1 MVVFLRQIGYSANM
15 SKKSGSKNAYINKQF
30 TNGSSRGTRSVLDSG
45 GQSSSIRIGW
55 NSNAPFAN
63 TGYGTQTAQV
73 VKRFQ
78 AQGHKVAVFNN
89 YGLEG
94 TNYVWDGIPIYQRG
108 AELYSND
115 VVPAHMFDWA
125 SQDPKAP
132 NILFTLYDVWV
143 FRGEKWKDWN
153 VASWVPIDHVPAPP
167 QVAKWCRQD
176 FVTPIAMSKYGQ
188 EMLANVGVDSLYIPH
203 AIEDVFRPTKYVD
216 GVSGRKFIGIPDDKF
231 VVGMNAANKGVSPN
245 RKAFGEN
252 ILAFSMFAQMHDD
265 VVLYLHTDFTGSL
278 GGIKLTELIASCG
291 IPKEKIKFIDPY
303 LYKTGIDQ
311 KRLAS
316 IYTAIDV
323 LLATS
328 YGEGFG
334 IPTIEAQACGTP
346 VIASQF
352 AASTELVG
360 DGWLIDGQPLWDAP
374 QSSWFH
380 MPSVPK
386 IVEALEDAYQRDRVR
401 SEKAQEFAKSYNAD
415 VVYEKYWKPALELLK
430 TRSKGIPTA

>member
-78 AQGHKVAVFNN
+78 AQGHQVAVFNN

-316 IYTAIDV
+316 IYTAMDV

>member
-1 MVVFLRQIGYSANM
+1 M
-15 SKKSGSKNAYINKQF
+15 SKNANRNKQF
-30 TNGSSRGTRSVLDSG
+30 TNGSTRRTGSVSSASRE
-45 GQSSSIRIGW
+45 SSPIRIGW

-73 VKRFQ
+73 TTRLK
-78 AQGHKVAVFNN
+78 AQGHEVAVFNN

-94 TNYVWDGIPIYQRG
+94 TNTDWNGIKIYQRG
-108 AELYSND
+108 ADLYSND

-125 SQDPKAP
+125 SGNSDAP

-143 FRGEKWKDWN
+143 FKGKRWADWN

-167 QVAKWCRQD
+167 QVAAWCRQD
-176 FVTPIAMSKYGQ
+176 FVTPIAMSEYGQ
-188 EMLANVGVDSLYIPH
+188 AMLQNVGIDALYVPH
-203 AIEDVFRPTKYVD
+203 AIEDVFKPTNNVD
-216 GVSGRKFIGIPDDKF
+216 GVNGRKFLGLPQDAF

-252 ILAFSMFAQMHDD
+252 LLAFSMFAKQHDD
-265 VVLYLHTDFTGSL
+265 VVLYLHTDVLGGL
-278 GGIKLTELIASCG
+278 GGIKLTELIQSCG
-291 IPKEKIKFIDPY
+291 ISNEKVVWVDSY

-316 IYTAIDV
+316 IYTAMDV

-346 VIASQF
+346 VIISEF
-352 AASTELVG
+352 AASTELLG

-386 IVEALEDAYQRDRVR
+386 IVESLEAAYQRGQGR
-401 SEKAQEFAKSYNAD
+401 SQKAIDFAKAYNAD
-415 VVYEKYWKPALELLK
+415 VVFDKYWKPALEILK
-430 TRSKGIPTA
+430 NRSKPLPTA

>member
-1 MVVFLRQIGYSANM
+1 M
-15 SKKSGSKNAYINKQF
+15 SKNANRNKQQS
-30 TNGSSRGTRSVLDSG
+30 NGSARRVGSVPSTG
-45 GQSSSIRIGW
+45 RESSPIRIGW

-73 VKRFQ
+73 TTRLK
-78 AQGHKVAVFNN
+78 AQGHEVAVFSN

-94 TNYVWDGIPIYQRG
+94 TNTDWNGIKIYQRG

-125 SQDPKAP
+125 SGNPDAP

-143 FRGEKWKDWN
+143 FKGKRWADWN

-167 QVAKWCRQD
+167 AVGAWCRQD
-176 FVTPIAMSKYGQ
+176 FVTPIAMSQYGQ
-188 EMLANVGVDSLYIPH
+188 AMLQNVGIDALYIPH
-203 AIEDVFRPTKYVD
+203 AIEDVFKPTNNLD
-216 GVSGRKFIGIPDDKF
+216 GVNGRKFVGLPDDAF
-231 VVGMNAANKGVSPN
+231 VVGMNAANKGVMPN

-252 ILAFSMFAQMHDD
+252 LLAFSIFAKNHKDA
-265 VVLYLHTDFTGSL
+265 VLYLHTDITGSL
-278 GGIKLTELIASCG
+278 GGINLAQLIKSCG
-291 IPKEKIKFIDPY
+291 ISDEQLVFVDPY

-316 IYTAIDV
+316 IYTAMDV

-346 VIASQF
+346 VIVSEF
-352 AASTELVG
+352 AASTELCG
-360 DGWLIDGQPLWDAP
+360 DGWLVEGQPLWDSH
-374 QSSWFH
+374 QVCWFNV
-380 MPSVPK
+380 PNVPK
-386 IVEALEDAYQRDRVR
+386 IVEALEAAYERGRGR
-401 SEKAQEFAKSYNAD
+401 SQKAIDFAKAYNAD
-415 VVYEKYWKPALELLK
+415 VVFDKYWKPALEVLK
-430 TRSKGIPTA
+430 SRSKGIPTA

>member
-1 MVVFLRQIGYSANM
+1 M
-15 SKKSGSKNAYINKQF
+15 SKNKSGSKNVNSHQQR
-30 TNGSSRGTRSVLDSG
+30 TNGSSRGIGNIPNPSRESNAF
-45 GQSSSIRIGW
+45 RIGW

-73 VKRFQ
+73 ISRLK
-78 AQGHKVAVFNN
+78 AQGNQVAVFNN

-94 TNYVWDGIPIYQRG
+94 TNSEWNGIPIYQRG
-108 AELYSND
+108 ADLYSND
-115 VVPAHMFDWA
+115 VVPAHMFHWA
-125 SQDPKAP
+125 SQNPKAP
-132 NILFTLYDVWV
+132 NVLITLYDVWV
-143 FRGEKWKDWN
+143 FKGQRWSDWN

-167 QVAKWCRQD
+167 QVASWCRQD
-176 FVTPIAMSKYGQ
+176 FVTPLAMSQYGQ
-188 EMLANVGVDSLYIPH
+188 DILANVGIDSLYIPH

-252 ILAFSMFAQMHDD
+252 LLAFSIFAKQHND
-265 VVLYLHTDFTGSL
+265 VVLYLHTDYLGHL
-278 GGIKLTELIASCG
+278 GGIKLDQLVKSCG
-291 IPKEKIKFIDPY
+291 IPEEKLKFIDPY
-303 LYKTGIDQ
+303 VYKSGIDQ

-316 IYTAIDV
+316 IYTAMDV

-346 VIASQF
+346 VIVSEF
-352 AASTELVG
+352 AASTELCG

-386 IVEALEDAYQRDRVR
+386 IVEALEDAYQRDRER
-401 SEKAQEFAKSYNAD
+401 SLKAIEFARAYNAD
-415 VVYEKYWKPALELLK
+415 TVFEKYWIPALEVLK
-430 TRSKGIPTA
+430 SRSKGVPTS

>member
-1 MVVFLRQIGYSANM
+1 M
-15 SKKSGSKNAYINKQF
+15 SKNANRNKQQP
-30 TNGSSRGTRSVLDSG
+30 NGSARRVGAV
-45 GQSSSIRIGW
+45 SSTGRESTPIRIGW

-73 VKRFQ
+73 TTRLQK
-78 AQGHKVAVFNN
+78 QGHEVAVLNN

-94 TNYVWDGIPIYQRG
+94 VNTDWNGIKIYQRG
-108 AELYSND
+108 ADLYSND

-125 SQDPKAP
+125 SGNPDAP

-143 FRGEKWKDWN
+143 FKGKRWADWN

-167 QVAKWCRQD
+167 AVAAWCRQD
-176 FVTPIAMSKYGQ
+176 FVTPIAMSQYGQ
-188 EMLANVGVDSLYIPH
+188 AMLQNIGIDALYIPH
-203 AIEDVFRPTKYVD
+203 AIEDVFKPTNNVD
-216 GVSGRKFIGIPDDKF
+216 GVNGRKFVGLPDDAF
-231 VVGMNAANKGVSPN
+231 VVGMNAANKGVTPN

-252 ILAFSMFAQMHDD
+252 LLAFSIFAKAHKDA
-265 VVLYLHTDFTGSL
+265 VLYLHTDYLGGL
-278 GGIKLTELIASCG
+278 GGIKLEQLVISCG
-291 IPKEKIKFIDPY
+291 IDPNQVVWIDPY

-316 IYTAIDV
+316 IYTAMDV

-346 VIASQF
+346 VIASEF

-360 DGWLIDGQPLWDAP
+360 DGWLIEGQPLWDAH
-374 QSSWFH
+374 QVSWFNV
-380 MPSVPK
+380 PNVPK
-386 IVEALEDAYQRDRVR
+386 IVEALEAAYQRGQGR
-401 SEKAQEFAKSYNAD
+401 SQKAIEFAKAYNAD
-415 VVYEKYWKPALELLK
+415 VVFDKYWKPALEILK
-430 TRSKGIPTA
+430 TRSKPLPNA